1 MSATAPQP
9 PAHKKNKTGQR
20 LLAIIA
26 VLLLVNIAAYYFYGQ
41 IDLTQD
47 RRYTITPATKKMLQH
62 LDNRVDI
69 EVFLK
74 GDELPAAFQ
83 SLAQSTEDLLRNF
96 RDISNNKVDFHFT
109 DPLGKDT
116 SALATLAQFR
126 MTGIPVTINAGK
138 KGTTQKMIFPWALVT
153 TIDATGK
160 ATAYPVFLQ
169 ETNTQN
175 ISRTLLNKSVILLE
189 YNLANAI
196 HQISKKEKPAVAYLT
211 GNDEAFGYSIWSAFN
226 TLSRYYNLDTL
237 NLQQNAAI
245 PARYKTVIINSPMT
259 AFTETDKFK
268 LDQYVMNGGNLY
280 MNINAVTGSLDSF
293 RNAPRFNAMPIDLQL
308 NDLLFHYGVR
318 VNPNLIE
325 DAVDYAGIPLAA
337 RDNNAAPEI
346 RPWVYFPV
354 LKAGS
359 EHPIVKNMG
368 GILSRF
374 VSSIDTNTN
383 DAAIRKT
390 VLLASSRYSKT
401 EAAPL
406 PVILESAIED
416 VHPATYTKRNV
427 PAAVLLEGPFVSFYA
442 GHVTQAVQ
450 RFADSLRLP
459 VVAKTKSPGKI
470 IVAGDGDLM
479 VNEVSAKE
487 GPLELG
493 IYRYSDYKFDNKSFL
508 LNSMEYLTDP
518 DNLLEA
524 RTKNIETRIL
534 DPKRVEQERST
545 WQFVNI
551 GIPVALILVLGAVFF
566 FVRKRKYA

>member
-138 KGTTQKMIFPWALVT
+138 KGTTQKMIFPRALVT